1 MNAPSQFRSC
11 VLLALL
17 LMQAAAAQANVV
29 IAGTRQ
35 VFPGSEREI
44 TVQLSNRGSTPSL
57 VQAWV
62 DDGDER
68 ATPSSSKA
76 PFLVTPVMSRL
87 DPMKGQALRVL
98 LTSGGLP
105 QDRESL
111 FWLNVLDVP
120 SLDRKRA
127 GENHLQVAFRSR
139 LKLLYRP
146 QGLEGSAAAAAEGLR
161 WKLVERGGKPVLRAS
176 NASAFYVSV
185 SSVSVTANG
194 RSFTSDDSATIGPH
208 GELELPLKPT
218 ASVPPGVS
226 GVDYV
231 WVSDYG
237 AAVRQSSSLGD

>member
-1 MNAPSQFRSC
+1 MTGVPKFRSC

-17 LMQAAAAQANVV
+17 FTQALPAQANVV

-35 VFPGSEREI
+35 VFRGGEREI

-62 DDGDER
+62 DDGDEK
-68 ATPSSSKA
+68 ATPSNSKA
-76 PFLVTPVMSRL
+76 PFLVAPVLSRL

-146 QGLEGSAAAAAEGLR
+146 DGLKGSAASAAEGLQ
-161 WKLVERGGKPVLRAS
+161 WKLGTRDGKQVLTAS
-176 NASAFYVSV
+176 NASPYFVSV
-185 SSVSVTANG
+185 SSVSLTTGG
-194 RSFTSDDSATIGPH
+194 RRFVSDAAGTLEPH
-208 GELELPLKPT
+208 GEMQIALEPS
-218 ASVPPGVS
+218 ASAPAGAAQVE
-226 GVDYV
+226 YF
-231 WVSDYG
+231 WVSDFG
-237 AAVRQSSSLGD
+237 ASIRQSSSLGD

>member
-1 MNAPSQFRSC
+1 MSAVPKFRCC

-17 LMQAAAAQANVV
+17 LMQGTVAQANVV

-35 VFPGSEREI
+35 VFPGSEREL

-62 DDGDER
+62 DDGDEK

-120 SLDRKRA
+120 STDRARA

-146 QGLEGSAAAAAEGLR
+146 QGLKGSAASAAEGLQ
-161 WKLVERGGKPVLRAS
+161 WKLGERGGKQVLQAS

-185 SSVSVTANG
+185 SSVSVTAGG
-194 RSFTSDDSATIGPH
+194 RSFASDDSATIGPQS
-208 GELELPLKPT
+208 ELEIPLKPS
-218 ASVPPGVS
+218 ASPPPGVS

-231 WVSDYG
+231 WVSDFG